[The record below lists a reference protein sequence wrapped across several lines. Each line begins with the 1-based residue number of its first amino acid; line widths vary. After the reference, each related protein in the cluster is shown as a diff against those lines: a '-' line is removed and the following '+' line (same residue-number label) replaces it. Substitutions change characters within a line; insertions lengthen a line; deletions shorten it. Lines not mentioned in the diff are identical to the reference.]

1 MEIEGEKV
9 KVPLCNPYLVLNSVT
24 RIISMM
30 KAEKQ
35 ITLHSMNDIEIL
47 TGKTG
52 LETQDLNIEAE
63 DKVVITS
70 QYKYSGYK
78 KVGVD
83 ITDLRVPNNLTISG
97 VTKVSQQ
104 KA

>member
-1 MEIEGEKV
+1 
-9 KVPLCNPYLVLNSVT
+9 
-24 RIISMM
+24 MM